1 MGEESQHQ
9 DTRPRVEKVF
19 EDGQICAE
27 NRRHLVRFINMS
39 LQEQGI
45 KMQDREVTPGY
56 AKKAAAADDDV
67 PF

>member
-39 LQEQGI
+39 LQELWTLAYS
-45 KMQDREVTPGY
+45 EGY
-56 AKKAAAADDDV
+56 KDGQEGR
-67 PF
+67 

>member
-9 DTRPRVEKVF
+9 DTRPRLEKVF

-39 LQEQGI
+39 LQELWTLAYS
-45 KMQDREVTPGY
+45 EGY
-56 AKKAAAADDDV
+56 KDGQQAGR
-67 PF
+67 

>member
-19 EDGQICAE
+19 EDGEICAE

-39 LQEQGI
+39 LQELWTLAYS
-45 KMQDREVTPGY
+45 EGY
-56 AKKAAAADDDV
+56 KDGQEGR
-67 PF
+67 